1 MRDYGG
7 KSAAERTAERR
18 ARLIEAGL
26 EMFGDQGYAGTS
38 IRGVL
43 SRAGLRDRYFSESFP
58 DLDSLL
64 AAVFDRIIDEEVAVS
79 RAAIDTASS
88 PSEAVRAIID
98 GISKLL
104 ENNPRHAR
112 VKLRETL
119 SAGPVTRQRR
129 RAGMRRLAAH
139 VADLLPPTPPGS
151 ELDRLMLATGV
162 VATANELLITWLD
175 DDGEPHL
182 TREDVVNLVTLMFD
196 AIADQITASSGR
208 PAQDGAEPDGLA
220 ISHRGRR

>member
-18 ARLIEAGL
+18 ARLIQAGL
-26 EMFGDQGYAGTS
+26 ELFGEHGYAGTS

-43 SRAGLRDRYFSESFP
+43 SRAGLRDRYFSENFA

-79 RAAIDTASS
+79 RAAVETANS
-88 PSEAVRAIID
+88 PTQAVRAIID
-98 GISKLL
+98 AISKFL

-112 VKLRETL
+112 VKLRESL

-129 RAGMRRLAAH
+129 RAGLRRLAAH
-139 VADLLPPTPPGS
+139 VADQLPPTPPGT
-151 ELDRLMLATGV
+151 ELDRLMLATSV
-162 VATANELLITWLD
+162 VASANELLITWLD
-175 DDGEPHL
+175 DEGEPDL
-182 TREDVVNLVTLMFD
+182 TRERVVDLVTLMFD
-196 AIADQITASSGR
+196 AIADELTTSSDR
-208 PAQDGAEPDGLA
+208 PLGKSA
-220 ISHRGRR
+220 